1 MPLFRSFLRFFAAF
15 TVLFGASSLHAQTT
29 QRVLFLGN
37 SYTAANNLPQLFAS
51 VAASAGDAAV
61 VDARNLPVCHQC
73 QQLAQGGASRMS
85 D

>member
-51 VAASAGDAAV
+51 VAASAGDATV
-61 VDARNLPVCHQC
+61 
-73 QQLAQGGASRMS
+73 AQNYCINFCKL
-85 D
+85 DW

>member
-61 VDARNLPVCHQC
+61 VDANTPGGYTL
-73 QQLAQGGASRMS
+73 QGQIGRAHV
-85 D
+85 